1 MRSVRTRTA
10 VLATAAVTLAGTAGI
25 VAVPAQ
31 AGDHGVPPGHRG
43 RLLDSDPLTNAA
55 ALPSAAANRKI
66 TYTSEGVGGKR
77 ITVTGTVA
85 IPEGEAPR
93 GGWPV
98 ISWAHGTTGTADVCA
113 PSADTPTGPAHDY
126 LAYTERYLD
135 KWVAKGY
142 AVVQTD
148 YEGLGTPGGHPYM
161 NGVSHANTVADIVR
175 AARKLDRRLGRDWYA
190 VGHSQGG
197 QAALF
202 TAAQRQTPQDVR
214 LKGSL
219 ALAPGSAISQT
230 PGYVRAGLPGAQGA
244 LPFLFVMLTGAQ
256 AADPSLVPED
266 LVTEQ
271 AAPLVEATRTNAC
284 TAQLREMS
292 ADLPPEDVFRPD
304 ADLAPL
310 ETYLRSQEP
319 LGLHLK
325 VPTFVLQGMADTQV
339 TPGAT
344 DSVVADLCKR
354 YGGVTY
360 GKFDGAD
367 HRALIDV
374 SFEESLRYVE
384 ALRGGQTPPSDC

>member
-1 MRSVRTRTA
+1 MRSARRRTA
-10 VLATAAVTLAGTAGI
+10 VLATAAITLAGTAGI

-55 ALPSAAANRKI
+55 ALPSAAVNRKI
-66 TYTSEGVGGKR
+66 TYTSEGVGGTR

-98 ISWAHGTTGTADVCA
+98 LSWAHGTTGTADVCA
-113 PSADTPTGPAHDY
+113 PSADTADGPAHDY

-135 KWVAKGY
+135 KWVAEGY

-148 YEGLGTPGGHPYM
+148 YEGLATPGGHPYM
-161 NGVSHANTVADIVR
+161 NGVSQANTVTDIVR
-175 AARKLDRRLGRDWYA
+175 AARRLDRRIGRDWFA
-190 VGHSQGG
+190 AGHSQGG

-202 TAAQRQTPQDVR
+202 TAAQRRTPQDVR

-219 ALAPGSAISQT
+219 ALAPGSFMSQT
-230 PGYVRAGLPGAQGA
+230 PGYVKAGLPGARGA
-244 LPFLFVMLTGAQ
+244 LPFLFVMLTGSQ

-266 LVTEQ
+266 LVTER
-271 AAPLVEATRTNAC
+271 AAPLVRATRTSAC
-284 TAQLREMS
+284 TAQLRELS
-292 ADLPPEDVFRPD
+292 ADLPTEDVFRPD

-319 LGLHLK
+319 IGLNLK
-325 VPTFVLQGMADTQV
+325 VPTFVLQGMDDAEV

-344 DSVVADLCKR
+344 DQVVTDLCKR
-354 YGGVTY
+354 YSGITY
-360 GKFDGAD
+360 GMFDGAD
-367 HRALIDV
+367 HRGLMDV
-374 SFEESLRYVE
+374 SFEEGLNYVQ
-384 ALRGGQTPPSDC
+384 ALRTGRTPPSDC